1 MERASDMEVTFDN
14 NRPEMKWNEKKK
26 KNAGSLTQ
34 KRPGGAEWG
43 NGWEETKSIETK
55 CKAHVSRWAT
65 GQCAESRQADERSVT
80 VGAPAASLPLS

>member
-1 MERASDMEVTFDN
+1 MEQASAGRGRGGDVWQQS
-14 NRPEMKWNEKKK
+14 PE
-26 KNAGSLTQ
+26 NAGSLTQ